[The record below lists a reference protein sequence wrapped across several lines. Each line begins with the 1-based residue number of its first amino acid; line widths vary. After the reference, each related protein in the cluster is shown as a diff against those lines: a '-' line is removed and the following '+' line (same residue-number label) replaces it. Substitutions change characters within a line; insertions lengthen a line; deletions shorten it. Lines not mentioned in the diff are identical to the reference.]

1 MTSTVFQRRGHSRG
15 KPATSAVL
23 NSVGT
28 ARLPCISWRM
38 NPAPDQ
44 RVPALDGLRGMA
56 ALMVVVSHVSN
67 STGLW
72 GNLLGNGG
80 GQVGVM
86 IFFVLSGY
94 LIGALY
100 LGQPFTLA
108 NVWEYGVR
116 RVARVVP
123 AFYALLSLAL
133 ILRAVSDLT
142 GWNLTIYPVTLE
154 QSVAHYALLSG
165 IGVFWTIPVEM
176 HFYAVFVAAW
186 WLYSRSSLA
195 MIAAAVLVIV
205 VYWSLPVQVPQ
216 DPRTLPYYLVFF
228 LVGLLISRVVA
239 MRDVYPSG
247 PLPILAGL
255 GFFLPF
261 LLYPNVYAGL
271 FGRSDWLLSGD
282 LQQMW
287 HDPRYPIAAG
297 LCLVAAVRSPFIK
310 AALSRREMIYLGKIS
325 YSVYLLHFPVIELLL
340 RFTSL
345 SIHPMSFLVVT
356 LVLTGCAASI
366 SYLLVEQPGS
376 KLVRRAAAYVGGGAI
391 PARVR
396 QN

>member
-1 MTSTVFQRRGHSRG
+1 
-15 KPATSAVL
+15 
-23 NSVGT
+23 
-28 ARLPCISWRM
+28 M
-38 NPAPDQ
+38 NPIPDQ

-72 GNLLGNGG
+72 GGLLGNGG

-100 LGQPFTLA
+100 LDQPFTLA
-108 NVWEYGVR
+108 NIWEYAVR
-116 RVARVVP
+116 RVARVLP
-123 AFYALLSLAL
+123 AFYAMLSLAL
-133 ILRAVSDLT
+133 ILGAVSGLT
-142 GWNLTIYPVTLE
+142 GWNLTIYPVTFE
-154 QSVAHYALLSG
+154 QSVTHYALLWG

-186 WLYSRSSLA
+186 WLHSRSSLA
-195 MIAAAVLVIV
+195 MIAAAVLVILL
-205 VYWSLPVQVPQ
+205 YWSLPIQVPQ
-216 DPRTLPYYLVFF
+216 DPRMLPYYLVFF
-228 LVGLLISRVVA
+228 LVGLLISRALA

-247 PLPILAGL
+247 PLPILLGL

-261 LLYPNVYAGL
+261 LLYPNVYAEL
-271 FGRSDWLLSGD
+271 FGRDGWLLSGD

-310 AALSRREMIYLGKIS
+310 TALSRREMIYLGKIS
-325 YSVYLLHFPVIELLL
+325 YSIYLLHFPVIELLL
-340 RFTSL
+340 RFTPL
-345 SIHPMSFLVVT
+345 SNHPVSFLVVT
-356 LVLTGCAASI
+356 VVMTVGFAAI
-366 SYLLVEQPGS
+366 SYRIVEQPGS
-376 KLVRRAAAYVGGGAI
+376 RLVRRAAAYIAGSSV
-391 PARVR
+391 PARR
-396 QN
+396 RRN

>member
-1 MTSTVFQRRGHSRG
+1 
-15 KPATSAVL
+15 
-23 NSVGT
+23 
-28 ARLPCISWRM
+28 M

-44 RVPALDGLRGMA
+44 RIPALDGLRGMA

-72 GNLLGNGG
+72 GGLLGNGG

-100 LGQPFTLA
+100 LDQPFTVA
-108 NVWEYGVR
+108 NVWEYAVR

-123 AFYALLSLAL
+123 AFYAVLSLAL
-133 ILRAVSDLT
+133 ILLAVSGLT
-142 GWNLTIYPVTLE
+142 GWNLTIYPITLE
-154 QSVAHYALLSG
+154 QSVPHYALLSG

-205 VYWSLPVQVPQ
+205 VYWSFPVQVPQ

-228 LVGLLISRVVA
+228 LIGLLISRAVA
-239 MRDVYPSG
+239 MRDVHPSG

-261 LLYPNVYAGL
+261 LLYPNVYAEL
-271 FGRSDWLLSGD
+271 FGRSGWLLSGD
-282 LQQMW
+282 LQQ
-287 HDPRYPIAAG
+287 I
-297 LCLVAAVRSPFIK
+297 VARPSIPDRCRP
-310 AALSRREMIYLGKIS
+310 LSRRGSSFAVHKGRAVQKRNDLPREDFLLGLS
-325 YSVYLLHFPVIELLL
+325 AAFP
-340 RFTSL
+340 R
-345 SIHPMSFLVVT
+345 HR
-356 LVLTGCAASI
+356 AASAI
-366 SYLLVEQPGS
+366 YVALDPPHVFSGRDTARNGMRGVDLVSDRG
-376 KLVRRAAAYVGGGAI
+376 AA
-391 PARVR
+391 
-396 QN
+396 